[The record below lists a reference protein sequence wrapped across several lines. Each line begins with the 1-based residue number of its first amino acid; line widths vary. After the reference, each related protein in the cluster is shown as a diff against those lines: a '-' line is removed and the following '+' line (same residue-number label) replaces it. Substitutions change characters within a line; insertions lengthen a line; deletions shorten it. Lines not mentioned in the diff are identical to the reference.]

1 MQRVE
6 MALEAALIVM
16 RNGGSTV
23 AANRTFTNVLRG
35 SKKEGVSAAW
45 RLDFIAATIAG
56 EGRSSTVVRPVGPSG
71 VNLTR
76 VSEVA
81 VLAERVAQGEVAVTA
96 FEAELARIR
105 KLPSPYNR
113 WLAMVAAAGLSG
125 ALSQFAGGDWG
136 SFGIAFV
143 AAGVG
148 QVLRSQLQA
157 GNVAVANVTLLCG
170 VLSACMAGVA
180 LRAGFSQAAP
190 VALIASVVYLAP
202 GLPLIN
208 GFVDV
213 LSHKF
218 LFVGLERIASA
229 AYLFLVLA
237 IAIALAYASIL
248 ADTAVRSTHEPVD
261 DSGEQSVGSGFRHR
275 IWRFT
280 GHSGPSAGFLFCV
293 RLHGAL
299 CS

>member
-1 MQRVE
+1 

-16 RNGGSTV
+16 QNGGSTV
-23 AANRTFTNVLRG
+23 AASRTFTNILSG
-35 SKKEGVSAAW
+35 YKKEGVTTAW
-45 RLDFIAATIAG
+45 RLDFIAATSVG
-56 EGRSSTVVRPVGPSG
+56 EDRWSTVVRPVGPSG

-81 VLAERVAQGEVAVTA
+81 VLAERVAHGEVAVA
-96 FEAELARIR
+96 DLDAEVARIK

-113 WLAMVAAAGLSG
+113 WLAMVAAACLSG

-148 QVLRSQLQA
+148 QGLRSQLQA
-157 GNVAVANVTLLCG
+157 RNVAAANVTLLCG
-170 VLSACMAGVA
+170 VLSACMASVA
-180 LRAGFSQAAP
+180 LRAGFSQVAP
-190 VALIASVVYLAP
+190 VTLIASVVYLAP

-218 LFVGLERIASA
+218 LFVGIERIASA

-237 IAIALAYASIL
+237 IAIALAYTAIL
-248 ADTAVRSTHEPVD
+248 SPQT
-261 DSGEQSVGSGFRHR
+261 
-275 IWRFT
+275 
-280 GHSGPSAGFLFCV
+280 
-293 RLHGAL
+293 
-299 CS
+299 